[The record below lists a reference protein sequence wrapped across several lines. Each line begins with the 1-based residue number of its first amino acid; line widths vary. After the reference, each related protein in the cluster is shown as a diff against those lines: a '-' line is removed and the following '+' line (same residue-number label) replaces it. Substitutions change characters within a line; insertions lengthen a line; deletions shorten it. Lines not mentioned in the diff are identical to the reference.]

1 MAHEKV
7 VRSREELLG
16 FAKERIADMVDFDPA
31 CGEVAPLAMRLLGQ
45 IVLDGQPLPQ
55 PTYNDGGIDVTWL
68 VNDWAVIL
76 IVIGEEPDEDGDNGW
91 ILWAE
96 GPDRKELFDAAG
108 GPEEL
113 IGREE
118 LRWTHNLLASMG
130 DKVRGYEMWDIWK
143 T

>member
-1 MAHEKV
+1 MAREKV
-7 VRSREELLG
+7 GRSREELLG
-16 FAKERIADMVDFDPA
+16 FARQRIADMIDFDPECA
-31 CGEVAPLAMRLLGQ
+31 EVAPFVFRLLDQ

-55 PTYNDGGIDVTWL
+55 PTYNEGAIEVNWL
-68 VNDWAVIL
+68 VNDWYITL
-76 IVIGEEPDEDGDNGW
+76 IVIGEEPDEDGDDGW

-96 GPDRKELFDAAG
+96 GPDQEELFDAAG

-113 IGREE
+113 IPREQ

-130 DKVRGYEMWDIWK
+130 DQIRGYEMWDIWK